1 MARSKLYFYLSSLL
15 IIISF
20 YFNTRN
26 PLLNMHFNSIIKLIF
41 VCSIIKC
48 CYFNNFYYFLQIN
61 RLNHSQDKSDWIR
74 KASKIL
80 PFVLLIVIIIHIL
93 SSLSTFGI
101 IF

>member
-1 MARSKLYFYLSSLL
+1 MARSKLYFYLSTLL

-41 VCSIIKC
+41 VCSIINAIILIISII
-48 CYFNNFYYFLQIN
+48 FA
-61 RLNHSQDKSDWIR
+61 DKSIKHLHEKSGWVS
-74 KASKIL
+74 KASKCL
-80 PFVLLIVIIIHIL
+80 PFVLLIVIIIHIVAA
-93 SSLSTFGI
+93 LSTFGI

>member
-41 VCSIIKC
+41 VCSIINAVILIISIIFADKS
-48 CYFNNFYYFLQIN
+48 IK
-61 RLNHSQDKSDWIR
+61 HSQDKSDWIR

>member
-41 VCSIIKC
+41 VCSIINAVILIISIIFADKS
-48 CYFNNFYYFLQIN
+48 IK
-61 RLNHSQDKSDWIR
+61 HSQDKSDWIK

>member
-41 VCSIIKC
+41 VCSIINAVILIISIIFADKS
-48 CYFNNFYYFLQIN
+48 IK
-61 RLNHSQDKSDWIR
+61 HSKDKSDWIR

>member
-1 MARSKLYFYLSSLL
+1 
-15 IIISF
+15 
-20 YFNTRN
+20 FNTRN

-41 VCSIIKC
+41 VCSIINAVILIISIIFADKS
-48 CYFNNFYYFLQIN
+48 IK
-61 RLNHSQDKSDWIR
+61 HSQDKSDWIR

>member
-41 VCSIIKC
+41 VCSIINAIILIISII
-48 CYFNNFYYFLQIN
+48 FA
-61 RLNHSQDKSDWIR
+61 DKSIKNLHENSDWIR

-80 PFVLLIVIIIHIL
+80 PFILLIVIIVHIL

>member
-41 VCSIIKC
+41 VCSIINAVILIFSIIFADKS
-48 CYFNNFYYFLQIN
+48 IK
-61 RLNHSQDKSDWIR
+61 HSQDKSDWIR

>member
-41 VCSIIKC
+41 VCSIINAIILIISII
-48 CYFNNFYYFLQIN
+48 FA
-61 RLNHSQDKSDWIR
+61 DKSIKHLHEDSDWIR

-80 PFVLLIVIIIHIL
+80 PFIILIVIIIHIL

>member
-41 VCSIIKC
+41 VCSIINAVILIISII
-48 CYFNNFYYFLQIN
+48 FA
-61 RLNHSQDKSDWIR
+61 DKSIKNLHENSDWIR

-80 PFVLLIVIIIHIL
+80 PFILLIVIIVHIL

>member
-15 IIISF
+15 VIISL

-26 PLLNMHFNSIIKLIF
+26 PLITMHFSSMIKLIF
-41 VCSIIKC
+41 VCSII
-48 CYFNNFYYFLQIN
+48 NAIILIISII
-61 RLNHSQDKSDWIR
+61 LADKSIKHLHENSGWVR

-80 PFVLLIVIIIHIL
+80 PYVILVVLIIDIVA
-93 SSLSTFGI
+93 SLSTFGI

>member
-1 MARSKLYFYLSSLL
+1 
-15 IIISF
+15 
-20 YFNTRN
+20 
-26 PLLNMHFNSIIKLIF
+26 IKLIF
-41 VCSIIKC
+41 VCSIINAVILIISIIFADKS
-48 CYFNNFYYFLQIN
+48 IK
-61 RLNHSQDKSDWIR
+61 HSQDKSDWIR